1 MKILILIIVFL
12 IVFFLVLSIYYVN
25 LDRRAAKKKNFLKK
39 LGYERRKNSDRGA
52 AGYNKTGIMEKAM
65 NRLIDM
71 ALIESLLI
79 SADSNIS
86 VGRFLS
92 ISLGM
97 GIFFI
102 LPPLL
107 FMRNPFIMFLFLI
120 SGALLP
126 SVYYIYRKNR
136 REMTLVKQLPEAI
149 DMITRSLKA
158 GQSLDRALHEV
169 SRRLPAPIGTEV
181 SSVYDEITMGI
192 SFETAIKNLEDRYPK
207 ISDIKIL
214 CTTFVVQRE
223 TGGNL
228 TKILDGLSKTIRD
241 RFKLKMQVK
250 ALTAEGRTTSLILG
264 LLPVAFIGITWL
276 LNPKYVSILF
286 VHPVGKK
293 ILMGALFLEVL
304 GFYIMKK
311 ISDIKV

>member
-1 MKILILIIVFL
+1 MKTLILTIVFL
-12 IVFFLVLSIYYVN
+12 IVFFLILSIYYMDI
-25 LDRRAAKKKNFLKK
+25 DRRAAKKEKILKK
-39 LGYERRKNSDRGA
+39 LAYERRKGADRAA
-52 AGYNKTGIMEKAM
+52 AGYEKKGIMEKVLG
-65 NRLIDM
+65 RLIDM
-71 ALIESLLI
+71 ALIESLLV
-79 SADSNIS
+79 SADSSIS

-97 GIFFI
+97 GVFFI

-107 FMRNPFIMFLFLI
+107 LMRNPFVMFLFLI

-126 SVYYIYRKNR
+126 SFYYIYRKNKH
-136 REMTLVKQLPEAI
+136 EETLIKQLPEAI

-158 GQSLDRALHEV
+158 GQSLDRAMHEV

-181 SSVYDEITMGI
+181 SSVYDEIAMGI
-192 SFETAIKNLEDRYPK
+192 PFETAIKNLENRYQK
-207 ISDIKIL
+207 IADIKIL

-250 ALTAEGRTTSLILG
+250 AMTAEGRITSLILG
-264 LLPVAFIGITWL
+264 LLPVAFAGITWF
-276 LNPKYVSILF
+276 LNPKYISILF

-293 ILMGALFLEVL
+293 LLVFALFLEVL
-304 GFYIMKK
+304 GFYVMKK